1 MTWMFGKKDRIMI
14 DKPKKINY
22 PMTSNTKKSC
32 NTKTIKPKPQQTKT
46 EVKKPTYPPYEL

>member
-1 MTWMFGKKDRIMI
+1 MI

-32 NTKTIKPKPQQTKT
+32 KTKAIKPKPQQTKT
-46 EVKKPTYPPYEL
+46 EVKKPIYEPYEL